1 MAPDFRLPSKERQR
15 MTRIKT
21 HGRQASRGA
30 TLVAAS
36 KSAHEMMR
44 CDP

>member
-1 MAPDFRLPSKERQR
+1 

-36 KSAHEMMR
+36 KTVLQIVSAHEMMR